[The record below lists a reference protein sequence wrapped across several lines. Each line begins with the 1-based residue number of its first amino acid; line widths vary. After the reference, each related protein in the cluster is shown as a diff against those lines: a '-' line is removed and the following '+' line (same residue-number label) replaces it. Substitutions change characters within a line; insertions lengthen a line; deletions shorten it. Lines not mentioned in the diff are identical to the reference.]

1 MKTKDLREKSVE
13 ELKALLDEQQLNQ
26 FRLRMAKATGQLGKS
41 HEVQVARK
49 TIARIKTLLTENRE
63 RTMSE
68 KTVRTLTGK
77 VVSDKMDKSIVVL
90 IERRVQHP
98 LYGKSIRRST
108 KLHAHD
114 ENNVA
119 KIGDVVTI
127 KESRPISKTKA
138 WTLVEVVEAAAE

>member
-1 MKTKDLREKSVE
+1 
-13 ELKALLDEQQLNQ
+13 
-26 FRLRMAKATGQLGKS
+26 
-41 HEVQVARK
+41 
-49 TIARIKTLLTENRE
+49 
-63 RTMSE
+63 MSE
-68 KTVRTLTGK
+68 NVVRTLTGK

-114 ENNVA
+114 ENNTA
-119 KIGDVVTI
+119 KTGDVVTI
-127 KESRPISKTKA
+127 KESRPISKTKS

>member
-1 MKTKDLREKSVE
+1 
-13 ELKALLDEQQLNQ
+13 
-26 FRLRMAKATGQLGKS
+26 
-41 HEVQVARK
+41 
-49 TIARIKTLLTENRE
+49 
-63 RTMSE
+63 MSE

-98 LYGKSIRRST
+98 LYGKSILRST

-119 KIGDVVTI
+119 KTGDLVTI